1 MKTNGKNKYL
11 AFTGGVGGA
20 KLCVGLSKILN
31 AYEIAFVVNT
41 GDDFIHLDFPICP
54 DLDSLMYALS
64 AENNEELGWGRK
76 GETWNFL
83 RSFAE
88 LGGENWFQLGDRDL
102 AIHVMRKQ
110 LLREGLTLSE
120 VTSELYQR
128 FGISHAVLPM
138 TNEQVATKIQ
148 SQGELKSFQKYFVR
162 EKCEPKIEKIV
173 YHGSEHAKPVPAVLE
188 KLKDPN
194 LSGVIICPS
203 NPFLSIDPI
212 LSLETIK
219 SALLGLDVP
228 VIAVSPIIHG
238 SAVKGPTDK
247 IMAELGFNQSA
258 LGVAEH
264 YDNLITHF
272 VLDNADVNLRSE
284 IEKLGLSVLVC
295 NTLMKT
301 LDDKTELAEN
311 VIKFTKNTPI

>member
-1 MKTNGKNKYL
+1 MKTNSKNRYL

-20 KLCVGLSKILN
+20 KLCVGLSKILS

-102 AIHVMRKQ
+102 AVHVMRKQ
-110 LLREGLTLSE
+110 LLQEGLTLSE
-120 VTSELYQR
+120 VTTELYQR
-128 FGISHAVLPM
+128 FGISHAVIPM

-173 YHGSEHAKPVPAVLE
+173 YHGSEHAKPAPGVLE
-188 KLKDPN
+188 RLKDPN

-272 VLDNADVNLRSE
+272 VLDNADVNLRS
-284 IEKLGLSVLVC
+284 
-295 NTLMKT
+295 
-301 LDDKTELAEN
+301 
-311 VIKFTKNTPI
+311 

>member
-1 MKTNGKNKYL
+1 MKTDTKNKYL

-20 KLCVGLSKILN
+20 KLCVGLSKILSAN
-31 AYEIAFVVNT
+31 EIAFVVNT
-41 GDDFIHLDFPICP
+41 GDDFTHLDFPICP

-102 AIHVMRKQ
+102 AVHVMRKQ

-128 FGISHAVLPM
+128 FGISHAVIPM

-148 SQGELKSFQKYFVR
+148 SHGELKSFQKYFVR
-162 EKCEPKIEKIV
+162 ERCEPKIEKII
-173 YHGSEHAKPVPAVLE
+173 YHGSEHAKPVPAILE
-188 KLKDPN
+188 KLRDPN
-194 LSGVIICPS
+194 LSGVVICPS

-219 SALLGLDVP
+219 SALLSLDVP
-228 VIAVSPIIHG
+228 VIAVSPIING

-284 IEKLGLSVLVC
+284 IEKLGLNVLVC

-311 VIKFTKNTPI
+311 VINFTKNTPI

>member
-1 MKTNGKNKYL
+1 MKTNGNNKYL
-11 AFTGGVGGA
+11 ALTGGVGGA

-41 GDDFIHLDFPICP
+41 GDDFTHLDFPICP

-83 RSFAE
+83 MSFAE

-102 AIHVMRKQ
+102 AVHVMRKQ
-110 LLREGLTLSE
+110 LLGKGLTLAE

-128 FGISHAVLPM
+128 FGISHAVIPM

-148 SQGELKSFQKYFVR
+148 SQGELQSFQKYFVK

-173 YHGSEHAKPVPAVLE
+173 YHGSKHAKAVPAVLE
-188 KLKDPN
+188 KLKEPD
-194 LSGVIICPS
+194 LSGVVICPS

-219 SALLGLDVP
+219 SALLSLEVP
-228 VIAVSPIIHG
+228 VVAVSPIIQG
-238 SAVKGPTDK
+238 SAVKGPTEK
-247 IMAELGFNQSA
+247 IMGELGFTQSA
-258 LGVAEH
+258 LGIAEH

-272 VLDNADVNLRSE
+272 VLDNEDVNLRLE
-284 IEKLGLSVLVC
+284 VEKLGLNVLVC
-295 NTLMKT
+295 NTLMKS
-301 LDDKTELAEN
+301 LDDKTELADN
-311 VIKFTKNTPI
+311 VIKLIKNTSI

>member
-20 KLCVGLSKILN
+20 KLCVGLSKILS

-41 GDDFIHLDFPICP
+41 GDDFVHLDFPICP

-128 FGISHAVLPM
+128 FGISHAVIPM

-188 KLKDPN
+188 KLKDPS

-311 VIKFTKNTPI
+311 VIKFIEN

>member
-1 MKTNGKNKYL
+1 MKTNGKNRYL

-20 KLCVGLSKILN
+20 KLCVGLSKILS

-102 AIHVMRKQ
+102 AVHVMRKQ

-128 FGISHAVLPM
+128 FGISHAVIPM

-194 LSGVIICPS
+194 LSGVVICPS

-219 SALLGLDVP
+219 SALLSLDVP

-272 VLDNADVNLRSE
+272 VLDNADVHLRSE

-295 NTLMKT
+295 NTFFNELM
-301 LDDKTELAEN
+301 
-311 VIKFTKNTPI
+311 

>member
-1 MKTNGKNKYL
+1 MKTNGKNRYL

-20 KLCVGLSKILN
+20 KLCVGLSKILS

-102 AIHVMRKQ
+102 AVHVMRKQ

-138 TNEQVATKIQ
+138 TNEQVATKIE

-219 SALLGLDVP
+219 SVFLSLDVP

-238 SAVKGPTDK
+238 NAVKGPTDK
-247 IMAELGFNQSA
+247 IMTELGFNQSA

-301 LDDKTELAEN
+301 LDDKIELADN
-311 VIKFTKNTPI
+311 VIKFIKNTSI

>member
-1 MKTNGKNKYL
+1 MKTNSKSKYL

-31 AYEIAFVVNT
+31 AYDIAFVVNT
-41 GDDFIHLDFPICP
+41 GDDFTHLDLPICP

-64 AENNEELGWGRK
+64 AQNNEELGWGRK

-110 LLREGLTLSE
+110 LLREGFTLAE
-120 VTSELYQR
+120 VTSKLYQR
-128 FGISHAVLPM
+128 FGISHAVIPM
-138 TNEQVATKIQ
+138 SNDQVATKIQ
-148 SQGELKSFQKYFVR
+148 SQGELKSFQKYFVK

-173 YHGSEHAKPVPAVLE
+173 YHGSKHAKPVPTLLE
-188 KLKDPN
+188 KLRDPD
-194 LSGVIICPS
+194 LSGVVICPS

-219 SALLGLDVP
+219 SALLSLNVP
-228 VIAVSPIIHG
+228 VVAVSPIIHG

-247 IMAELGFNQSA
+247 IMGELGFNQSA

-272 VLDNADVNLRSE
+272 VLDNEDVNLRPE

-301 LDDKTELAEN
+301 LDDKTQLADN
-311 VIKFTKNTPI
+311 VIKFIKNSSI